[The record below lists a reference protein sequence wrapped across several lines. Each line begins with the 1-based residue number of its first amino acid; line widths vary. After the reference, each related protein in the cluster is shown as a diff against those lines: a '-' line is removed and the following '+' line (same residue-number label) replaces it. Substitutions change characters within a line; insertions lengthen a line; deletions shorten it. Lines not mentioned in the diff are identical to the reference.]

1 MTITSE
7 SALRILIP
15 RRNSPA
21 HLRHETRRQIRLV
34 IALMQA
40 EGRGRPAGRH
50 RSRS

>member
-1 MTITSE
+1 MTVTSE
-7 SALRILIP
+7 SALRILLP

-40 EGRGRPAGRH
+40 EARGRASGKRT
-50 RSRS
+50 RVR